1 MHDCSIFMNFFVF
14 SRKHLINKYF
24 LGFSYLLQATKK
36 PLFKYITNL
45 NLHTTYLYNIK
56 HISRGPQA
64 HHVTG
69 LHEQSFIGALMAHA
83 ACVNEDQFGCPAT
96 GGASEQR

>member
-1 MHDCSIFMNFFVF
+1 M
-14 SRKHLINKYF
+14 
-24 LGFSYLLQATKK
+24 
-36 PLFKYITNL
+36 
-45 NLHTTYLYNIK
+45 
-56 HISRGPQA
+56 HISSGPQA

-96 GGASEQR
+96 GGASDQG